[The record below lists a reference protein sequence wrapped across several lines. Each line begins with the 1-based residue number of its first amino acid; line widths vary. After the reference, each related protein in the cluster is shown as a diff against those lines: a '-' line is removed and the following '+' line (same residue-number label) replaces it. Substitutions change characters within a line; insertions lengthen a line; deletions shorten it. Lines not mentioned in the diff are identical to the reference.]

1 MDLPDELWLLVLK
14 HIEVFKRQDITAM
27 ALCSRFFCTELE
39 PRLYHTVTLRSAAAF
54 RAFERLALY
63 ARNPKNQRFR
73 VRLPRRRVKLV
84 NAADVLVPRV
94 HVLRLVRH
102 LAITFSWVSGG
113 IELATRRSSRAILTA
128 CYNVETFYIDRRFS
142 ASEVVALIHNQPNVT
157 RAFLA
162 NEYFVV
168 APLIL
173 HRGSVMQYLTHIW
186 LNNFCHVT
194 VFPDAF
200 PALTHIVAGFERDVE
215 RLEAANVLSAR
226 ELLRFTRLQRLLL
239 LIPARQPSLRPSS
252 LVSALAA
259 LRDRRIY
266 TVTDEVPDSWTFKSI
281 GRWVA
286 LTDVRGGGPTWTSGT
301 PVWDGSDEPSLNQ

>member
-14 HIEVFKRQDITAM
+14 YVEGFERQDITTM
-27 ALCSRFFCTELE
+27 ALCSRSFCTELE

-63 ARNPKNQRFR
+63 ARNPKNQIFR

-84 NAADVLVPRV
+84 NAADALAPRV

-102 LAITFSWVSGG
+102 LAITFTWITGR
-113 IELATRRSSRAILTA
+113 IDLATQRSIRAILTA
-128 CYNVETFYIDRRFS
+128 CSNAETFYVDRRYS
-142 ASEVVALIHNQPNVT
+142 ADEVVALIHDQPNVT

-162 NEYFVV
+162 NDIPL
-168 APLIL
+168 ALPLIF
-173 HRGSVMQYLTHIW
+173 HRGSGLQYLTHLW
-186 LNNFCHVT
+186 LNNYCYIT

-200 PALTHIVAGFERDVE
+200 PALTHIVAGFTSDAEG
-215 RLEAANVLSAR
+215 LEGANVITAR

-239 LIPARQPSLRPSS
+239 LIPARQPSSRPSS
-252 LVSALAA
+252 LLTALAA

-266 TVTDEVPDSWTFKSI
+266 TLTEEVPDSFNSKSI

-286 LTDVRGGGPTWTSGT
+286 LTDVRGGGTTWTSGT
-301 PVWDGSDEPSLNQ
+301 PVWNGSDEPSLNQ